1 MINLNALLWIDDR
14 DVGTLRGRWSSAGLN
29 TQRKR
34 SKKDT
39 TTESG
44 KKRSL
49 GRVSAARAMEIV
61 TGLALGHLSLT
72 HAMLKEAAL
81 KCLGLGNARTETK
94 EVRTEELRLI

>member
-1 MINLNALLWIDDR
+1 
-14 DVGTLRGRWSSAGLN
+14 
-29 TQRKR
+29 
-34 SKKDT
+34 
-39 TTESG
+39 
-44 KKRSL
+44 
-49 GRVSAARAMEIV
+49 MEIV